1 MKPVYSVVHV
11 GTEGRKLVSRMLN
24 GERAYLCT
32 AFDDTPSAY
41 SGDIAER
48 TVKDIEEYGEHMA
61 LVQGVESFEP
71 ESTVFQG
78 GAGVPR
84 MGASTYTRA
93 VP

>member
-11 GTEGRKLVSRMLN
+11 GTEGRKLVSRMQN
-24 GERAYLCT
+24 GVRSYLHCFGGP
-32 AFDDTPSAY
+32 ADY
-41 SGDIAER
+41 SGDIADR
-48 TVKDIEEYGEHMA
+48 TVETIERRGEHAA

-71 ESTVFQG
+71 EATIYQG